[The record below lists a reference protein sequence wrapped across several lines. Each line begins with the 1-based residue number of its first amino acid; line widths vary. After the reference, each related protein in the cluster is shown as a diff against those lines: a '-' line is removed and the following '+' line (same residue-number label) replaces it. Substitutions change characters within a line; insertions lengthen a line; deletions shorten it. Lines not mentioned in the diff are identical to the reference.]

1 MPFSKR
7 PSGCNLVVVSFTIYQ
22 KTIDK
27 CKEKPKRKWI
37 CFLIKN
43 HLSVENMIL
52 EGPVYLYSTMG
63 SCPYRKKRCIMG
75 TMTNPFGVLLKF
87 ILRRICAKIFWNDPI
102 WTDFIQILFFCFVV
116 VWRNAMLPLWAE
128 KWILLPKFATD
139 QCESSHTKVLYFV

>member
-7 PSGCNLVVVSFTIYQ
+7 PSGCNLVVSFTIYQ

-43 HLSVENMIL
+43 HLSVENMNL
-52 EGPVYLYSTMG
+52 ARALSTFTQRWVRV
-63 SCPYRKKRCIMG
+63 PIVKKRCIMG

-116 VWRNAMLPLWAE
+116 VWRNAMPQWAE
-128 KWILLPKFATD
+128 EWILLPKFATD